1 MTRDLRIY
9 NSRKLSNTYI
19 RMAND
24 EFPSLQSK
32 LLQFSMQL
40 AKIRAIAVDY
50 HVETSEHLQL

>member
-9 NSRKLSNTYI
+9 NSRRLSNAYI

-40 AKIRAIAVDY
+40 VKIRAIAVDY